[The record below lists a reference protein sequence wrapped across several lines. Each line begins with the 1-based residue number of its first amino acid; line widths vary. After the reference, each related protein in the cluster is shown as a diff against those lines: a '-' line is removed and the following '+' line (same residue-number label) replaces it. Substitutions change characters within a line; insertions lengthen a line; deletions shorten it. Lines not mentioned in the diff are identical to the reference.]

1 MAGERIPAAYVQ
13 LSDLPDDIIEGVLRH
28 IDPDIFETY
37 SLLLAAATVDCAAR
51 HASATRGHRATLLAA
66 MGVVCARGP

>member
-13 LSDLPDDIIEGVLRH
+13 LSDLPDDILEGVLRH

-37 SLLLAAATVDCAAR
+37 SLLLAAATRDDIYDWLYVG
-51 HASATRGHRATLLAA
+51 TGWHRMRCL
-66 MGVVCARGP
+66 PS